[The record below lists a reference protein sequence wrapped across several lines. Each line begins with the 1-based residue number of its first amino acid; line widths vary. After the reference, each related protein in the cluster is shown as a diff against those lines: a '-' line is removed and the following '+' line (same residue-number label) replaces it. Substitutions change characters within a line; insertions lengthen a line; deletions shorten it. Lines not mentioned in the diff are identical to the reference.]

1 MADNGWIDAL
11 LGNKTTAQVGSLLS
25 ADQVDEGSVS
35 NAYTRTAA
43 AIPGKTDAGSEYWYA
58 RDAGDT
64 TTDAATSTTSTDDSL
79 LYPLGSGDS
88 RTDSIN
94 SQSQSSSK
102 ESTPG
107 VSVADTQGG
116 NMFSGIDNNTV
127 ASGVGLLGDVLGYSE
142 LGDAL
147 QLGVGLATNSPNAL
161 TDAGKALTGMGIS
174 ALAGS
179 NPGIS
184 LVTGLANELVFEE
197 DPDLGK
203 PLAGMGGAWTGA
215 TLGAFGGPITSLIG
229 AMVGGGL
236 ATGSYVNGAI
246 GDAFNSRDNEELR
259 DYLEDN
265 DMSYSDTADIADS
278 ASRYDKAQDPDSY
291 YDSSGATGPTG
302 SSTGKGGKDNKYNAG
317 DSVSGAE
324 PVSQRGYVEQ
334 ETKPTLSSTFDAMFG
349 SSSSSNGLTSS
360 STQSVSGAEPV
371 SGRGYGDNS
380 GRDNNVGGDKGSS
393 TGTGGGYNDGKG
405 GVSGL

>member
-25 ADQVDEGSVS
+25 ADQIDEGSVS

-58 RDAGDT
+58 RDASDTGIDTTSDAT
-64 TTDAATSTTSTDDSL
+64 TTDDTL

-94 SQSQSSSK
+94 SQSQSSAK
-102 ESTPG
+102 ASTPG

-116 NMFSGIDNNTV
+116 NMFSGVSNDAI
-127 ASGVGLLGDVLGYSE
+127 SGGLGLLGNVLGYSE
-142 LGDAL
+142 IGDVAQLGFDIATNSPDSLSNAGQAL
-147 QLGVGLATNSPNAL
+147 TGLGISSIAGSNPLTSLGVGL
-161 TDAGKALTGMGIS
+161 
-174 ALAGS
+174 
-179 NPGIS
+179 
-184 LVTGLANELVFEE
+184 VNELGFEE
-197 DPDLGK
+197 DPDIGK
-203 PLAGMGGAWTGA
+203 PVAGFSGAYGGAM
-215 TLGAFGGPITSLIG
+215 LGAFGGPITSLLG
-229 AMVGGGL
+229 AMLGGGL
-236 ATGSYVNGAI
+236 MTGSYVDGAI
-246 GDAFNSRDNEELR
+246 GDALNSRDNEELR

-265 DMSYSDTADIADS
+265 DMSYSDTADIASS
-278 ASRYDKAQDPDSY
+278 ASRYDKSQDPDSK

-302 SSTGKGGKDNKYNAG
+302 SSSGKDSDGNLKG

-334 ETKPTLSSTFDAMFG
+334 ETPTTFSSVYNAVFG
-349 SSSSSNGLTSS
+349 SSSSSSNGSSS
-360 STQSVSGAEPV
+360 STVQSVSGAEPV